1 MATRHYEENICCMR
15 CLRVSGMSS
24 NNLLLQILADNIG
37 IPVLRPS
44 MPETSALGAAIM
56 GKNATLSSHFAM
68 ILKYVLFIPLLH
80 TAN

>member
-1 MATRHYEENICCMR
+1 MSKTFVLCVTFGGFYV
-15 CLRVSGMSS
+15 VSGMSS

-56 GKNATLSSHFAM
+56 GKNATLSSHQ
-68 ILKYVLFIPLLH
+68 ISSLP
-80 TAN
+80 